1 MRRGRNGVAHF
12 SRRRIHSTGLATIV
26 DMQSL
31 EIEVDVNESY
41 IARVTPHQRVTA
53 TLDRIPV
60 GRFRHT
66 CERLFR
72 RRTGKRQP

>member
-1 MRRGRNGVAHF
+1 
-12 SRRRIHSTGLATIV
+12 
-26 DMQSL
+26 MQSL

-53 TLDRIPV
+53 TLMRIPV

-72 RRTGKRQP
+72 RRTGKGNVKVRITFDRLDPRILPDMA